1 MPATNLPIPAENAA
15 INRGELYQLTGLQEG
30 TRYKFEVTS
39 TKRAFVTI
47 AEDEQLKKVQAEGF
61 LDGTAYHFSTEGSQT
76 SAYLRIDALEGAE
89 IVLNMKADPVPA
101 PEGAQLPEDLSP
113 DKWYSVENLTE
124 NTLYELKVSADAP
137 VTVFVK
143 TGDQIISAIEEPPFT
158 TQEGSVRFY
167 ATGTNAWI
175 YVDGAVPANVALV
188 PATGIEGF
196 TKPQITA
203 LSSTVTAVSLMGP
216 APAGYYSVEF
226 VTHADDLSFKQ
237 DQVLTV
243 VSQNVA
249 FSLLNSVASDG
260 QTMQP
265 AYLANSEFTG
275 KDVRGKIVF
284 SQTTPLGEGQSAQV
298 LTITP
303 PTGGN
308 AQQYSGTAIIT
319 FAGNI
324 A

>member
-1 MPATNLPIPAENAA
+1 MPATNLLIPAENAA
-15 INRGELYQLTGLQEG
+15 INRGELYQLTGLTAS
-30 TRYKFEVTS
+30 TRYQFVIS
-39 TKRAFVTI
+39 ATKNPSVTI
-47 AEDEQLKKVQAEGF
+47 AKEKALTTIQAQGNF
-61 LDGTAYHFSTEGSQT
+61 NGTPFYFTTDAGQT
-76 SAYLRIDALEGAE
+76 SAYLLVNALEGAE

-101 PEGAQLPEDLSP
+101 PEGAQLPKELSP
-113 DKWYSVENLTE
+113 DKWYSVANLTE
-124 NTLYELKVSADAP
+124 NTLYEMKVSADAP

-143 TGDQIISAIEEPPFT
+143 TGDQIIGAIEEPPFT

-175 YVDGAVPANVALV
+175 YVDGTVPANVALV

-265 AYLANSEFTG
+265 AYLANSKFTG

-303 PTGGN
+303 PTGGD